1 MASTMKQPAI
11 EIKPEYKSLFLAY
24 FFLTI
29 VSLIIQLTDGVS
41 WASLSVVD
49 IKHGQL
55 WRIITAHLT
64 HYDWQHFAM
73 NMIGMALCML
83 VFRDDL
89 SGRHWLLSFVFI
101 SAFSSLGLL
110 SVYDEYQRY
119 AGFSDVLHGWILL
132 GALAISPREPKL
144 ALVIFI
150 LFWLKIIEENSG
162 LTFFTSASMDSG
174 NIATNSH
181 IFGAIGG
188 IFYALTFLPPVR
200 HFLLRTFRLKKPT
213 Q

>member
-24 FFLTI
+24 FLLI
-29 VSLIIQLTDGVS
+29 VASLIIQLSDGVS
-41 WASLSVVD
+41 WASLSTVD
-49 IKHGQL
+49 INHGQL
-55 WRIITAHLT
+55 WRMITAHLT
-64 HYDWQHFAM
+64 HYDWPHFAM

-89 SGRHWLLSFVFI
+89 YSRHWLLSFLFI
-101 SAFSSLGLL
+101 SMFSSLGLL
-110 SVYDEYQRY
+110 SIYDEHQRY
-119 AGFSDVLHGWILL
+119 TGFSDVLHGWILL

-144 ALVIFI
+144 ALAIFI
-150 LFWLKIIEENSG
+150 LFWLKILEENSG
-162 LTFFTSASMDSG
+162 LSFFTSATMDSE

-188 IFYALTFLPPVR
+188 ILYALVFLTPVR
-200 HFLLRTFRLKKPT
+200 HFLWRKFNPKKT
-213 Q
+213 A